1 MSQINEILD
10 NIKLPQIMKVK
21 QIFDD
26 TKLDDVSKALNEKL
40 IQKQIGKKIK
50 DGMKIAITGGSRG
63 ISHYQDFV
71 KTIVDYVKK
80 CGATPF
86 IVPAMGSH
94 GGGTSEGQE
103 NMLKKLGITKDTV
116 GCDIISCMDVVEVG
130 RTSNDLP
137 VYIDKNAANADGII
151 LLNRIKLHTS
161 FRGRYESGLIKMMA
175 IGLAKRKGADMTHS
189 LRYENMAQNL
199 VEVGTIALQ
208 NLNIICG
215 IASIENGYN
224 EVADVFVL
232 KEDEILEEEPK
243 ILEKSKRLMS
253 RIYLDDIDVLVV
265 NEIGKNISGT
275 GVDTNIVGRFHT
287 NAASGGP
294 NTIKLGFLDISEKSG
309 GNGNGMG
316 LADFVSKKFYNK
328 VDFDA
333 TYINAITSTE
343 PNSVKLPLVL
353 DNDKYVFKG
362 CVKLCGVRNLDD
374 LKLVVINNT
383 KELDEIYMS
392 KAALENVV
400 DKNKVEVT
408 SELFDIPF
416 DKDGNLD
423 LFKKR
428 A

>member
-10 NIKLPQIMKVK
+10 NIKLPQIMKVS
-21 QIFDD
+21 QTFDN
-26 TKLDDVSKALNEKL
+26 TKLDDVEGDLNQKL
-40 IQKQIGKKIK
+40 IDKNIKDKIK
-50 DGMKIAITGGSRG
+50 PGMKIAITGGSRG
-63 ISHYQDFV
+63 ISSYKELM
-71 KTIVDYVKK
+71 KTIVSFVKK

-86 IVPAMGSH
+86 IVPSMGSH

-103 NMLKKLGITKDTV
+103 NMLKKLGITKESV
-116 GCDIISCMDVVEVG
+116 GCEIISSMDVVEVG
-130 RTSNDLP
+130 RTSKDLP

-151 LLNRIKLHTS
+151 LLNRVKLHTS
-161 FRGRYESGLIKMMA
+161 FRGKYESGLIKMMA
-175 IGLAKRKGADMTHS
+175 IGLAKRKGADMTHF
-189 LRYENMAQNL
+189 LRYENMAENL
-199 VEVGTIALQ
+199 VEVGKIALN

-215 IASIENGYN
+215 VASIENGYN

-232 KEDEILEEEPK
+232 NKDEILQEEPK
-243 ILEKSKRLMS
+243 ILEKSKRLMP
-253 RIYLDDIDVLVV
+253 RIYLDDIDVLIV

-294 NTIKLGFLDISEKSG
+294 NTVKLGFLDISEKSG

-316 LADFVSKKFYNK
+316 LADFVSKKFFRK
-328 VDFDA
+328 IDFES

-353 DNDKYVFKG
+353 DNDKYVFQG
-362 CVKLCGVRNLDD
+362 CVKLCGVKNIQDI
-374 LKLVVINNT
+374 KLVIINNT

-392 KAALENVV
+392 KSAFENAV
-400 DKNKVEVT
+400 DKSKVKKE

-416 DKDGNLD
+416 DEEGNLD
-423 LFKKR
+423 LYR
-428 A
+428 

>member
-21 QIFDD
+21 QVFDD
-26 TKLDDVSKALNEKL
+26 TKIDDVPEYLNQKL
-40 IQKQIGKKIK
+40 IEKQIKDKIK
-50 DGMKIAITGGSRG
+50 PGMKIAITGGSRG
-63 ISHYQDFV
+63 ISHYQALMKTVVDFV
-71 KTIVDYVKK
+71 YK

-94 GGGTSEGQE
+94 GGGTDEGQA
-103 NMLKKLGITKDTV
+103 NMLKKLGITKETV
-116 GCDIISCMDVVEVG
+116 GCDIISSMEVVEVG
-130 RTSNDLP
+130 RTSKDLP

-151 LLNRIKLHTS
+151 LLNRVKLHTS
-161 FRGRYESGLIKMMA
+161 FRGKYESGLIKMMA

-189 LRYENMAQNL
+189 LRYENMAENL

-215 IASIENGYN
+215 VASIENGYN

-232 KEDEILEEEPK
+232 KKDEILEEEPK
-243 ILEKSKRLMS
+243 ILEKSKKLMS
-253 RIYLDDIDVLVV
+253 RIYLDDIDVLIV

-287 NAASGGP
+287 KAASGGP
-294 NTIKLGFLDISEKSG
+294 NTIKLGFLDISEKSS

-316 LADFVSKKFYNK
+316 LADFVSKKFYDK
-328 VDFDA
+328 VDFPS

-362 CVKLCGVRNLDD
+362 CVKLCGTRDLDK

-383 KELDEIYMS
+383 KELDEVYMS
-392 KAALENVV
+392 KAAFENVV
-400 DKNKVEVT
+400 DKEKVEVV

-416 DKDGNLD
+416 DEEDNLK
-423 LFKKR
+423 LF
-428 A
+428 